1 MFGYFLL
8 TFIPLGIGYYNLY
21 KKLEACHISIFQLNR
36 KLNYYLAYQYYL
48 PNAVESIE
56 PIEKNNIINLCNNSD
71 VIISNSTNNYIN
83 SNNNYINSTN
93 NYINC
98 IDCDPYN
105 ICEKCKL
112 LNENKIYLIL

>member
-56 PIEKNNIINLCNNSD
+56 KNNIIDLCNNSD

-83 SNNNYINSTN
+83 SNN